1 MARLLMSDE
10 VQNFVEN
17 EGERLA
23 DHLRATAPHVTGTYS
38 ESFKVTTEKDIRF
51 NDRWAAFVIN
61 TAAYATVL
69 EVGAA
74 WMQNPP
80 MPMTRALDAFKDV

>member
-1 MARLLMSDE
+1 MSDE
-10 VQNFVEN
+10 VHDFVQG

-23 DHLRATAPHVTGTYS
+23 DHLRVTAPHVSGTYS
-38 ESFKVTTEKDIRF
+38 ESFKVTTGTDIRYQ
-51 NDRWAAFVIN
+51 DRRAAFVIN
-61 TAAYATVL
+61 TAGYATVL

-80 MPMTRALDAFKDV
+80 MPMTRVLDAFKDD